1 MIVSGGDPEQIAAD
15 KNLIQVSD
23 EGEIAGIVAQ
33 VINENAKAAEDV
45 RNGEMKAVGFLVG
58 QVMKL
63 SKGKAN
69 PQMATDLI
77 KKQLGL

>member
-1 MIVSGGDPEQIAAD
+1 
-15 KNLIQVSD
+15 
-23 EGEIAGIVAQ
+23 
-33 VINENAKAAEDV
+33 
-45 RNGEMKAVGFLVG
+45 MKAIGFLVG

-77 KKQLGL
+77 KKQLGQ